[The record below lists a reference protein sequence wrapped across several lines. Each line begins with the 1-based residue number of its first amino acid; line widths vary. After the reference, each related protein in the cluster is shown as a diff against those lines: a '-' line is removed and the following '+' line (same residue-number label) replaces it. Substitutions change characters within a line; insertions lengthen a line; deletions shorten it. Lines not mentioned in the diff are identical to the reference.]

1 VAQVV
6 EGGVLVARVP
16 EHDGVDD
23 QAERAELVFLPFPV
37 ALPEL
42 SPLAVEDGPGEGMTA
57 FGAVELGEDPPPVG
71 LVVEIG
77 QQVEGLGDPAE
88 FGERGPER
96 RGPATA
102 LQDA

>member
-1 VAQVV
+1 MV

-42 SPLAVEDGPGEGMTA
+42 SPLAVEDGPGKGMTA